1 MGTRDAA
8 RGAQAGGPPS
18 GLVRTEP
25 LVGILV
31 LTAVTGWLTS
41 WKPAPVTAGVLAAI
55 FLAFAAQ
62 LLNATLDNLRT
73 SGPAGPR
80 RPSMALGAA
89 ALLLPVL
96 LILLS
101 SYSLIVGNNLFSLT
115 GLAVGVLLFWA
126 GRISLDALRSTG
138 SPERALVEP
147 NEGSRQT

>member
-31 LTAVTGWLTS
+31 LTVVTGWETI
-41 WKPAPVTAGVLAAI
+41 WKPAPVTAGILAAI

-73 SGPAGPR
+73 AEPAGSR
-80 RPSMALGAA
+80 RPPMALGAA

-101 SYSLIVGNNLFSLT
+101 SYSLIVRDNLFSLT
-115 GLAVGVLLFWA
+115 GLVVGVLLFWA
-126 GRISLDALRSTG
+126 GRISLHALRRAG
-138 SPERALVEP
+138 SPDRAPVERYQ
-147 NEGSRQT
+147 GSRHT

>member
-1 MGTRDAA
+1 MGVKDDA
-8 RGAQAGGPPS
+8 RTAQAGGPPS

-31 LTAVTGWLTS
+31 LTAVTGWMTI

-62 LLNATLDNLRT
+62 LRNATLDNLRN
-73 SGPAGPR
+73 SGPAGSR

-89 ALLLPVL
+89 ALLLPIL

-101 SYSLIVGNNLFSLT
+101 SYTLIVRDNLFSLT

-126 GRISLDALRSTG
+126 GRVSLHALAPG
-138 SPERALVEP
+138 GKPE
-147 NEGSRQT
+147 EGAGRTN